1 MSVRLATLA
10 ALLFSVLA
18 LVAAGC
24 GGDDETTAQS
34 TPAATAAATETETPA
49 ATETPDADDPD
60 AEDKDADGGGDG
72 DSEEEREKEEQDAAD
87 AGSKECS
94 EAGDLDGD
102 PKLKVPSDLTVPDYA
117 HVYKSEG
124 PFGKTE
130 RFYAVLDGTPEDLAS
145 RRDDAQNELV
155 QNSGYAS
162 LSTDQEEG
170 SEAEAHLKGPKHTVD
185 IQVAPLCDGKIR
197 IRYTVQ

>member
-1 MSVRLATLA
+1 MIAGNRVLEGFLMSLRPAALA
-10 ALLFSVLA
+10 ALLFAVLA
-18 LVAAGC
+18 LVVAGC
-24 GGDDETTAQS
+24 GSDDETTAQS
-34 TPAATAAATETETPA
+34 TATATAAATETA
-49 ATETPDADDPD
+49 DAQTEE
-60 AEDKDADGGGDG
+60 AEGEDG
-72 DSEEEREKEEQDAAD
+72 DSEAEREREEQEAES
-87 AGSKECS
+87 AGGKDCDEV
-94 EAGDLDGD
+94 GDLDGD
-102 PKLKVPSDLTVPDYA
+102 PERKLPADVTVPDYA

-145 RRDDAQNELV
+145 RRDDAQGELV
-155 QNSGYAS
+155 QNSGYES

-170 SEAEAHLKGPKHTVD
+170 AEAHLKGSEHTVD

>member
-1 MSVRLATLA
+1 MSVRPAALA
-10 ALLFSVLA
+10 ALLFAVLA

-34 TPAATAAATETETPA
+34 TPTATEAATQA
-49 ATETPDADDPD
+49 ATETPDAD
-60 AEDKDADGGGDG
+60 ADADADADEDG
-72 DSEEEREKEEQDAAD
+72 DSEAEKEREEQEAAS
-87 AGSKECS
+87 AGGKECS
-94 EAGDLDGD
+94 EAGDLDGE
-102 PKLKVPSDLTVPDYA
+102 PKLKLPSDVTVPNYA